1 MRLIALSL
9 MVLTMGSSARAEV
22 LSTVASV
29 QVQIGPE
36 LQAKAAR
43 DLGERDIARLAA
55 TLKGDVQR
63 ELERTGVLAG
73 GRLELVLTDVRP
85 SRPTL
90 QQFSNRPGL
99 SHESFGIGG
108 ATLEGQAISVAGD
121 VTPIHFRW
129 YADDIEDAPRKATWT
144 DAYAAFDRFAYRFG
158 RGESY
163 ATR

>member
-1 MRLIALSL
+1 MRLIVLSL
-9 MVLTMGSSARAEV
+9 MILMVGSSASAEG
-22 LSTVASV
+22 LSTVSSV
-29 QVQIGPE
+29 EVRIGPE
-36 LQAKAAR
+36 LKAKAAR
-43 DLGERDIARLAA
+43 DLGERDVQRLAA
-55 TLKGDVQR
+55 TLKADVQR

-90 QQFSNRPGL
+90 RQMSLRPGL
-99 SHESFGIGG
+99 SLESIAIGG
-108 ATLEGQAISVAGD
+108 ATLEGQAISVTGD

-129 YADDIEDAPRKATWT
+129 YADDLEDASRKATWT
-144 DAYAAFDRFAYRFG
+144 DAYAAFHRFAYRFG